1 MVMYLLMAVAYVLGG
16 ALVGTGLYLSRQED
30 FPSWWQRWMLWPH
43 VEVTPRV
50 VHLQGWACLALGASV
65 LALGFTPVV
74 PEVVGG
80 ALVLAAM
87 VAYLVGVLLF
97 GYSAYLS
104 RRQTN

>member
-16 ALVGTGLYLSRQED
+16 ALVGAGLYLSRQDD
-30 FPSWWQRWMLWPH
+30 FPSWWQRWMLWPLTQ
-43 VEVTPRV
+43 VTPRV
-50 VHLQGWACLALGASV
+50 VHLQGWAGVALGISI

-74 PEVVGG
+74 PDVVGG

-87 VAYLVGVLLF
+87 ATYLAGVLVY